1 MSTAAAP
8 DSYAL
13 VMPDGWWAI
22 DLDPERRAR
31 QIAALVEHQWRG
43 IDDAPHLKAEARAEL
58 ERRAGSAE
66 EAGGLQL
73 FLSVGA
79 LAGIPLSASLLIS
92 SVPLAAADELTELAH
107 RAHEA
112 GRAVSHRE
120 LPAGPALRIRWRED
134 AAPGQVGGPPAGE
147 APLPETTCL
156 DVHVPVPGA
165 PRVLLLQFRTSLEPL
180 ADALVEVFDAIS
192 TTLRWRSSDGPA
204 GGPGQG
210 RADSIEVR
218 DHGRVS

>member
-1 MSTAAAP
+1 MTGP
-8 DSYAL
+8 GRYEL
-13 VMPDGWWAI
+13 VVPDGWWAV
-22 DLDPERRAR
+22 DLVPGRWQR
-31 QIAALVEHQWRG
+31 QIAALVDHQWRG

-58 ERRAGSAE
+58 ERRARSAE

-79 LAGIPLSASLLIS
+79 LAGVPLSASLLIS

-107 RAHEA
+107 RAAES

-120 LPAGPALRIRWRED
+120 LPAGPALRTRWRED
-134 AAPGQVGGPPAGE
+134 AAPGQVGGSPADE
-147 APLPETTCL
+147 APLPATTCL

-192 TTLRWRSSDGPA
+192 TTLRWRSSDTPS
-204 GGPGQG
+204 GGPEQD
-210 RADSIEVR
+210 RADSIAAGDE
-218 DHGRVS
+218 GRLG